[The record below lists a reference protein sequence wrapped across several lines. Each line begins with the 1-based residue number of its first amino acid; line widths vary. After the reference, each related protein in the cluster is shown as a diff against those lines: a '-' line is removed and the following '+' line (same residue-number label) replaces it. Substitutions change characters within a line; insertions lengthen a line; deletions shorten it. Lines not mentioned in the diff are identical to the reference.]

1 MGFLEL
7 RRQCGVSPEARRG
20 SQGASR
26 AAPGKSG
33 LHARGEGQRV
43 MALESR
49 EGTRASRRVEE
60 GLSCLS
66 LGAAGN
72 PRFPRL
78 LPGTLGN
85 FPGSS
90 FPAWPGE
97 QSRVLSPN
105 GRGGWTPLRL
115 LRGLQETASR
125 LERRAESWLPLE
137 MRPDFPG
144 EPGMQ
149 PRDPC
154 LPWRGK
160 LGPGHTTR

>member
-60 GLSCLS
+60 GLSRFFSGCGRKPWVPSSCSRDISELLRVPLRSQGYGGIGKGLS
-66 LGAAGN
+66 GLH
-72 PRFPRL
+72 L
-78 LPGTLGN
+78 
-85 FPGSS
+85 
-90 FPAWPGE
+90 
-97 QSRVLSPN
+97 VCCN
-105 GRGGWTPLRL
+105 GRGPHLEGRQEPQASSRFRTPTARSLQCWDRRVMPRL
-115 LRGLQETASR
+115 V
-125 LERRAESWLPLE
+125 
-137 MRPDFPG
+137 
-144 EPGMQ
+144 
-149 PRDPC
+149 
-154 LPWRGK
+154 
-160 LGPGHTTR
+160 